1 LREEHTKMKDKIYW
15 TITIMMLIIWAA
27 GFLLIAA
34 YYENTVTNMLQKW
47 ANTTGAQMLYILVTM
62 PTMLYIEDKFEEL
75 LKGRK

>member
-1 LREEHTKMKDKIYW
+1 MKNKIYW
-15 TITIMMLIIWAA
+15 TITIMMLIMWAA

-34 YYENTVTNMLQKW
+34 YYDNTVTNMLQKW

-62 PTMLYIEDKFEEL
+62 PTMLYIEDKFAEL

>member
-1 LREEHTKMKDKIYW
+1 MKNKIYW

-34 YYENTVTNMLQKW
+34 YYDNTVINMLQKW

-62 PTMLYIEDKFEEL
+62 PTMLYIEDKFAEL

>member
-1 LREEHTKMKDKIYW
+1 MKNKIYW

-34 YYENTVTNMLQKW
+34 YYDNTATNMLQKW

-62 PTMLYIEDKFEEL
+62 PTMLYTEDKFAEL

>member
-1 LREEHTKMKDKIYW
+1 MKNKIYW
-15 TITIMMLIIWAA
+15 TIIIMMLIMWAA

-34 YYENTVTNMLQKW
+34 YYDNTVTNMLQKW

-62 PTMLYIEDKFEEL
+62 PTMLYIEDKFAEL